1 MHRHPQQSRK
11 AEPALANTG
20 VPNTQAAPA
29 VAEIFRKVR
38 LELMVFII
46 VLGRE

>member
-1 MHRHPQQSRK
+1 V
-11 AEPALANTG
+11 G

-38 LELMVFII
+38 LELLVFII
-46 VLGRE
+46 VLGWIDIGASEF